1 MLESVSAALEAG
13 RAIATG
19 RAGVK
24 FRRRRRS
31 EEVRRIVLAVMRE
44 LPAGMTVGEIVAELA
59 RLERGSVAP

>member
-1 MLESVSAALEAG
+1 MRESVSEALESG

-19 RAGVK
+19 RAGAK

-44 LPAGMTVGEIVAELA
+44 LPAGMTVGEVVAALA
-59 RLERGSVAP
+59 RAEHEGGAP